1 MPPSRWQSQQ
11 HQVTRGVFIRGW
23 RHGTCSE
30 IGEIP
35 RHTPAPPLALQHV
48 NCKHKHVNDLLLIS
62 IQSLTEPSIAM
73 LPSSIFWPKVW
84 FVFFGDL
91 HEQVYKYNVDCR
103 WISSALLTN
112 KQCNWLHGTV
122 TYKMHKRWELFLI
135 FKKSDNIAHN
145 LVQLWNISQSRGA
158 FLRWRTYYVRPP
170 LPSTPR
176 PPAWPHWGCPPP
188 AGRWNKVPPLLAC
201 SPPQGCTLVPQSA
214 TTTTTPT
221 TLWTA
226 ATFLLLSV
234 SLPTLLVLSVWRP
247 WNLAWP
253 SSGAHKCGSF
263 RAGPQILSK
272 LSKK

>member
-1 MPPSRWQSQQ
+1 MSKFTNITLTVDES
-11 HQVTRGVFIRGW
+11 
-23 RHGTCSE
+23 
-30 IGEIP
+30 
-35 RHTPAPPLALQHV
+35 LQHYWRT
-48 NCKHKHVNDLLLIS
+48 NSAIDSTGKLQNAQKNF
-62 IQSLTEPSIAM
+62 
-73 LPSSIFWPKVW
+73 FWI
-84 FVFFGDL
+84 
-91 HEQVYKYNVDCR
+91 Y
-103 WISSALLTN
+103 
-112 KQCNWLHGTV
+112 
-122 TYKMHKRWELFLI
+122 
-135 FKKSDNIAHN
+135 KKSDNIAHN

-170 LPSTPR
+170 LPSPPH

>member
-1 MPPSRWQSQQ
+1 MNLFSIIDEQTVQLTPRDSYIQNAQKMRTFFDFQEIWQYRTQSRAVVEYFSIAGRFPAVEDILCQ
-11 HQVTRGVFIRGW
+11 
-23 RHGTCSE
+23 
-30 IGEIP
+30 
-35 RHTPAPPLALQHV
+35 TPPPL
-48 NCKHKHVNDLLLIS
+48 
-62 IQSLTEPSIAM
+62 T
-73 LPSSIFWPKVW
+73 
-84 FVFFGDL
+84 L
-91 HEQVYKYNVDCR
+91 H
-103 WISSALLTN
+103 
-112 KQCNWLHGTV
+112 
-122 TYKMHKRWELFLI
+122 
-135 FKKSDNIAHN
+135 
-145 LVQLWNISQSRGA
+145 
-158 FLRWRTYYVRPP
+158 
-170 LPSTPR
+170 

>member
-1 MPPSRWQSQQ
+1 MSKFTNITMT
-11 HQVTRGVFIRGW
+11 VD
-23 RHGTCSE
+23 E
-30 IGEIP
+30 
-35 RHTPAPPLALQHV
+35 
-48 NCKHKHVNDLLLIS
+48 S
-62 IQSLTEPSIAM
+62 IQHYWPTNSAIDSTGKLQNAPNMRTSLNFQEIWQYRTQCRAVVEYFSIAGRFPAM
-73 LPSSIFWPKVW
+73 EDILCQTP
-84 FVFFGDL
+84 
-91 HEQVYKYNVDCR
+91 H
-103 WISSALLTN
+103 
-112 KQCNWLHGTV
+112 
-122 TYKMHKRWELFLI
+122 
-135 FKKSDNIAHN
+135 
-145 LVQLWNISQSRGA
+145 
-158 FLRWRTYYVRPP
+158 PP
-170 LPSTPR
+170 T
-176 PPAWPHWGCPPP
+176 WPHWGCPPP